1 MDSKYAYD
9 KMIGDRMRQTYLR
22 MFDFEK
28 QQLHK
33 NMILEAN
40 VNDRHSIPVG
50 PLEKYTPLSYG
61 EGPVINGLVNSGL
74 TGAGAS
80 IPIYG
85 GSIVSPMLDDP
96 QYFIGG
102 SKLANI
108 DNGVLH
114 SSNTSTERGDTIT
127 PSGINNS
134 RQSYGQYQPAD
145 PRLPNYRN
153 QGSSM
158 ASLAGPLTLSG
169 QLDVGETWMTD
180 DLTGIAGVP
189 LQRASIIPSL
199 YNSSFM
205 PMMLL
210 DTTMPIIR
218 PDGSEITNQPVPTN
232 EIPEDEPLP
241 QKDETLEGSGKTTG
255 DENAAL
261 DQNKLYTNFIAGA
274 KDTAD
279 AYKQGVRNY
288 RKQIQK
294 DIEDTT
300 NEIQKLQ
307 TKMESE
313 MLKSDAGKDTK
324 HDHAGI
330 LKQIEELNE
339 ELQDLND
346 LKEKTFDPDFQPT
359 GEPRTKN

>member
-1 MDSKYAYD
+1 MDSKYTYD

-28 QQLHK
+28 QQLHR

-40 VNDRHSIPVG
+40 VNDGHSIPVG

-61 EGPVINGLVNSGL
+61 EGPVINGLVNAGL
-74 TGAGAS
+74 TGAG

-85 GSIVSPMLDDP
+85 GSIVSPLFDDP

-102 SKLANI
+102 SKIANI

-127 PSGINNS
+127 PSGINNT
-134 RQSYGQYQPAD
+134 RNTYGQYQSND
-145 PRLPNYRN
+145 IRLPNYRN

-169 QLDVGETWMTD
+169 QLDVGETFMSAENTA
-180 DLTGIAGVP
+180 IAGVP

-241 QKDETLEGSGKTTG
+241 QEDETLAGSGKTTG

-261 DQNKLYTNFIAGA
+261 DQNKLYTNFIAGS
-274 KDTAD
+274 AD

-324 HDHAGI
+324 HDHASI

>member
-9 KMIGDRMRQTYLR
+9 KMIGARMRQTYLR
-22 MFDFEK
+22 MFNFEE
-28 QQLHK
+28 QQIHQ
-33 NMILEAN
+33 NRILKTN
-40 VNDRHSIPVG
+40 VNDGHSIPVG

-61 EGPVINGLVNSGL
+61 DGPVINGLVEQNL
-74 TGAGAS
+74 TG
-80 IPIYG
+80 
-85 GSIVSPMLDDP
+85 GSYVSPLNDDP

-102 SKLANI
+102 SKFANI
-108 DNGVLH
+108 DDGVLN
-114 SSNTSTERGDTIT
+114 SSNTASERGDTIM
-127 PSGINNS
+127 PSGINNT
-134 RQSYGQYQPAD
+134 RNTYGQYQPND

-158 ASLAGPLTLSG
+158 ASLGGPLTLSG
-169 QLDVGETWMTD
+169 QLDIGETFMSAEN
-180 DLTGIAGVP
+180 TGIAGVP

-199 YNSSFM
+199 YNSAFM

-218 PDGSEITNQPVPTN
+218 PDGSEITSQPVPTN
-232 EIPEDEPLP
+232 EIPEDAPLP
-241 QKDETLEGSGKTTG
+241 QEDEVLEGSGKTTG

-274 KDTAD
+274 KGSEES
-279 AYKQGVRNY
+279 YKEGVRNY

-294 DIEDTT
+294 DIEATT

-313 MLKSDAGKDTK
+313 MLRADAGKDSSLQK
-324 HDHAGI
+324 HDHSGI
-330 LKQIEELNE
+330 LKQIEDLNE
-339 ELQDLND
+339 ELQDLED
-346 LKEKTFDPDFQPT
+346 LKAKTFDPDFQPT
-359 GEPRTKN
+359 GEPKN

>member
-1 MDSKYAYD
+1 MDSKYEYD
-9 KMIGDRMRQTYLR
+9 KYIGNRMRQTYLR

-40 VNDRHSIPVG
+40 VNDGSSIAVG
-50 PLEKYTPLSYG
+50 PLTGYQPLSFG
-61 EGPVINGLVNSGL
+61 EGPTINGLVNNGL
-74 TGAGAS
+74 TGAGGV
-80 IPIYG
+80 PIYG
-85 GSIVSPMLDDP
+85 GSYVSPMLDDP

-102 SKLANI
+102 SKFANI
-108 DNGVLH
+108 DDGVLN
-114 SSNTSTERGDTIT
+114 SSNTASERGDTII
-127 PSGINNS
+127 PSGINNT
-134 RQSYGQYQPAD
+134 RNTYGQYQPND

-180 DLTGIAGVP
+180 DLTGIANVP

-199 YNSSFM
+199 YNSAFM

-218 PDGSEITNQPVPTN
+218 PDGSEITSQPVPTN
-232 EIPEDEPLP
+232 EIPEDAPLP
-241 QKDETLEGSGKTTG
+241 QEDEVLEGSGKTTG

-274 KDTAD
+274 KGSEET
-279 AYKQGVRNY
+279 YKEGVRNY

-294 DIEDTT
+294 DIEATV

-313 MLKSDAGKDTK
+313 MLRADAGKDTK

-330 LKQIEELNE
+330 LKQIEDLND
-339 ELQDLND
+339 ELQDLED
-346 LKEKTFDPDFQPT
+346 LKAKTFDPDFQPT
-359 GEPRTKN
+359 GEPKN

>member
-9 KMIGDRMRQTYLR
+9 KYIGNRMRQTYLR

-40 VNDRHSIPVG
+40 VNDGQSIPVG
-50 PLEKYTPLSYG
+50 PLTGYQPLSYG
-61 EGPVINGLVNSGL
+61 EGPTINGLVNNGL
-74 TGAGAS
+74 TGAGV
-80 IPIYG
+80 PIFG
-85 GSIVSPMLDDP
+85 GSYVSPLNDDP

-102 SKLANI
+102 SKFANI
-108 DNGVLH
+108 DDGVLN
-114 SSNTSTERGDTIT
+114 SSNTATERGDTIT
-127 PSGINNS
+127 PHGINNT
-134 RQSYGQYQPAD
+134 RQSYGQYQPND

-180 DLTGIAGVP
+180 DLTGIANVP

-199 YNSSFM
+199 YNSAFM

-218 PDGSEITNQPVPTN
+218 PDGSEITSQPVPTN
-232 EIPEDEPLP
+232 ELPEDEPLP
-241 QKDETLEGSGKTTG
+241 QEDETLEGSGKTTG

-261 DQNKLYTNFIAGA
+261 DQNKLYTNFIAGS
-274 KDTAD
+274 AD
-279 AYKQGVRNY
+279 SYKQGLRNY

-294 DIEDTT
+294 DIEATT

-313 MLKSDAGKDTK
+313 MLRADAGKDTK

-330 LKQIEELNE
+330 LKQIEDLNE
-339 ELQDLND
+339 ELQDLED
-346 LKEKTFDPDFQPT
+346 LKAKTFDPDFQPT
-359 GEPRTKN
+359 GEPKN

>member
-1 MDSKYAYD
+1 MDSKYEHD
-9 KMIGDRMRQTYLR
+9 KYIGNRMRQTYLR

-33 NMILEAN
+33 NMILEAD
-40 VNDRHSIPVG
+40 VNDGSSIAVG
-50 PLEKYTPLSYG
+50 PLTGYQPLSFG
-61 EGPVINGLVNSGL
+61 EGPVINGLVDRGL
-74 TGAGAS
+74 TGAGV
-80 IPIYG
+80 PFYG
-85 GSIVSPMLDDP
+85 GSFVSALNDDP
-96 QYFIGG
+96 QYFVSGG
-102 SKLANI
+102 SKYSNI

-114 SSNTSTERGDTIT
+114 SDNTATERGDTIT

-134 RQSYGQYQPAD
+134 RQSYGQYQPND

-169 QLDVGETWMTD
+169 QLDIGETWMTD
-180 DLTGIAGVP
+180 DLTGIANVP

-218 PDGSEITNQPVPTN
+218 PDGSEITSQPIPTN
-232 EIPEDEPLP
+232 EFPEDEPLP
-241 QKDETLEGSGKTTG
+241 QEDEVLEGSGKTTG

-261 DQNKLYTNFIAGA
+261 DQNKLYTNFIAGS
-274 KDTAD
+274 AD
-279 AYKQGVRNY
+279 AYKEGVRNY

-294 DIEDTT
+294 DIEETA
-300 NEIQKLQ
+300 NAIQKLQ

-313 MLKSDAGKDTK
+313 MLIADAGKDTN

-330 LKQIEELNE
+330 LKQIEELNDD
-339 ELQDLND
+339 LQDLED
-346 LKEKTFDPDFQPT
+346 LKAKTFDPDFQPT
-359 GEPRTKN
+359 GEPTKTKN

>member
-9 KMIGDRMRQTYLR
+9 KMIGARMRQTYLR
-22 MFDFEK
+22 MFNFEE
-28 QQLHK
+28 QQIHQ
-33 NMILEAN
+33 NRILKTN
-40 VNDRHSIPVG
+40 VNDGHSIPVG

-61 EGPVINGLVNSGL
+61 DGPVINGLVEQNL
-74 TGAGAS
+74 TGAGV
-80 IPIYG
+80 PIYG
-85 GSIVSPMLDDP
+85 GSFVSPMNDDP

-102 SKLANI
+102 SKFANI
-108 DNGVLH
+108 DDGVLN
-114 SSNTSTERGDTIT
+114 SSNTASERGDTIM
-127 PSGINNS
+127 PSGINNT
-134 RQSYGQYQPAD
+134 RQSYGQYQPND

-158 ASLAGPLTLSG
+158 ASLGGPLTLSG
-169 QLDVGETWMTD
+169 QLDVGETFMSAEN
-180 DLTGIAGVP
+180 TGIAGVP

-199 YNSSFM
+199 YNSAFM

-218 PDGSEITNQPVPTN
+218 PDGTEITSQPVPTN
-232 EIPEDEPLP
+232 EIPEDAPLP
-241 QKDETLEGSGKTTG
+241 QEDETLEGSGKTTG

-274 KDTAD
+274 KGSEES
-279 AYKQGVRNY
+279 YKEGVRNY

-294 DIEDTT
+294 DIEATT

-313 MLKSDAGKDTK
+313 MLRADAGKDTK

-330 LKQIEELNE
+330 LKQIEDLNE
-339 ELQDLND
+339 ELQDLED
-346 LKEKTFDPDFQPT
+346 LKAKTFDPDFQPT
-359 GEPRTKN
+359 GEPKN

>member
-1 MDSKYAYD
+1 
-9 KMIGDRMRQTYLR
+9 
-22 MFDFEK
+22 MFDFET
-28 QQLHK
+28 QERHR

-40 VNDRHSIPVG
+40 VNDGSSIAVG

-61 EGPVINGLVNSGL
+61 EGPVINGLVNNGL
-74 TGAGAS
+74 TGAGV
-80 IPIYG
+80 PIYG
-85 GSIVSPMLDDP
+85 GSFVSPMLDDP

-102 SKLANI
+102 SKFANI
-108 DNGVLH
+108 DDGVLN
-114 SSNTSTERGDTIT
+114 SSNTATERGDTIT
-127 PSGINNS
+127 PHGINNT
-134 RQSYGQYQPAD
+134 RNTYGQYQPND
-145 PRLPNYRN
+145 PRLVNYRN

-169 QLDVGETWMTD
+169 QLDVGETFMTAEN
-180 DLTGIAGVP
+180 TGIAGVP

-218 PDGSEITNQPVPTN
+218 PDGSEITNQPIPTN
-232 EIPEDEPLP
+232 EIPEDSPLP
-241 QKDETLEGSGKTTG
+241 QEDETLQGSGKTTG

-261 DQNKLYTNFIAGA
+261 DQNKLYTNFIAGS
-274 KDTAD
+274 AD
-279 AYKQGVRNY
+279 AYKEGVRNY

-294 DIEDTT
+294 DIEETT
-300 NEIQKLQ
+300 NAIQKLQ

-313 MLKSDAGKDTK
+313 MLRADAGKDTK

-339 ELQDLND
+339 DLQDLED
-346 LKEKTFDPDFQPT
+346 LKAKTFDPDFQPT
-359 GEPRTKN
+359 GEPKSKN